1 MSARVKWYHAVI
13 MRRSLAVLVWI
24 LVGAIA
30 SGAGMSFAL
39 HRSNEDRVRLT
50 RLAEEANARA
60 ASLEK
65 TSSELS
71 ASMRLATEEVG
82 HIQSELQ
89 HLRGWQTELKDATP
103 LIPLRAAQTK
113 GWSEFAS
120 VPLGVSIRIPPG
132 MQANTSDDGVFLK
145 TLANQRGRSIEEQWL
160 GLSRYT
166 RERQQDIYAHSHIAD
181 SGPVRYTLGNR
192 LLTGIAGKLG
202 DTPDQ
207 KLYLLSIQENATST
221 YLLWAKTVDG
231 VSERTILDT
240 LATLS
245 FR

>member
-1 MSARVKWYHAVI
+1 
-13 MRRSLAVLVWI
+13 MRRSLAVLLWI
-24 LVGAIA
+24 LIGAIA

-39 HRSNEDRVRLT
+39 HRSNEDRVRLV
-50 RLAEEANARA
+50 RLAEEASARA
-60 ASLEK
+60 TSLEK
-65 TSSELS
+65 LSNELG

-82 HIQSELQ
+82 RTQSELDR
-89 HLRGWQTELKDATP
+89 LRGWQTQLKSATP

-145 TLANQRGRSIEEQWL
+145 TLANQRGRTIEEQWL
-160 GLSRYT
+160 GLSHYT
-166 RERQQDIYAHSHIAD
+166 REREQDIYAHSHISD
-181 SGPVRYTLGNR
+181 SGSVSYVLGNR
-192 LLTGIAGKLG
+192 LFTGIAGKLG
-202 DTPDQ
+202 DAPDQ
-207 KLYLLSIQENATST
+207 KLYLLSIQENATNT

>member
-1 MSARVKWYHAVI
+1 
-13 MRRSLAVLVWI
+13 MRRSLAVLLWI
-24 LVGAIA
+24 LIGAIA

-50 RLAEEANARA
+50 RLTEEANARA
-60 ASLEK
+60 TSFEK
-65 TSSELS
+65 LSTELG

-82 HIQSELQ
+82 RTQLELDR
-89 HLRGWQTELKDATP
+89 LRGWQTQLKDATP
-103 LIPLRAAQTK
+103 LVPLRAAQTK

-145 TLANQRGRSIEEQWL
+145 TLANQHGRKIEEQWL
-160 GLSRYT
+160 GMSRYNP
-166 RERQQDIYAHSHIAD
+166 ERQQDIYTHSHTNS
-181 SGPVRYTLGNR
+181 SGSVRYVLSNR
-192 LLTGIAGKLG
+192 LFTGTVGTFA
-202 DTPDQ
+202 DTLDQ
-207 KLYLLSIQENATST
+207 KIYILSIQENASST